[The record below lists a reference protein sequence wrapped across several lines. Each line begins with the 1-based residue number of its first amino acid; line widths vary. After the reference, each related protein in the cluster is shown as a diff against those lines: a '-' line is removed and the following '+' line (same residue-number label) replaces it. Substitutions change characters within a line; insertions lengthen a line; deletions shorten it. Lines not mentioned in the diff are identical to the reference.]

1 MAEAEAILAVGA
13 VLLAGV
19 IPFVWWLARHVQLT
33 WRPERAA
40 WVAVQ
45 ATVVPRV
52 GSRGPVAGGP
62 RAVGSGP
69 RVVPG
74 EVVSEKVER

>member
-1 MAEAEAILAVGA
+1 MTDLILFGGG

-19 IPFVWWLARHVQLT
+19 IPFVCWLARHVQLV
-33 WRPERAA
+33 WRPERGA

-52 GSRGPVAGGP
+52 GSSRPVAGGP